1 MPRAWQNSSVI
12 SVRRRSCRRPSARS
26 VALEYYQLID
36 GFVIDHEDEA
46 QIEGIRA
53 SGFDVIAAPTFMRN
67 MEDRANLAKIVL
79 DFAAAIRAGRTEE
92 NVH

>member
-1 MPRAWQNSSVI
+1 
-12 SVRRRSCRRPSARS
+12 
-26 VALEYYQLID
+26 
-36 GFVIDHEDEA
+36 
-46 QIEGIRA
+46 
-53 SGFDVIAAPTFMRN
+53 